1 MGYKDIV
8 KLLLNYKNINIDL
21 RNNKGMFPKDM
32 AITNDIAKLFDMYE
46 EKKGMKKKD
55 KNNGEDINGENN
67 GQKGGF
73 FASLRN
79 NRQIEKLLN
88 KVNQYQNKLTT
99 PKQ

>member
-21 RNNKGMFPKDM
+21 RNNKGMLRKDM
-32 AITNDIAKLFDMYE
+32 ALTNDLAKLFDMYE

-55 KNNGEDINGENN
+55 KNNGEDVNGENN
-67 GQKGGF
+67 GYKGGF
-73 FASLRN
+73 FATLRN
-79 NRQIEKLLN
+79 HRQIEKLLN

>member
-67 GQKGGF
+67 G
-73 FASLRN
+73 
-79 NRQIEKLLN
+79 
-88 KVNQYQNKLTT
+88 
-99 PKQ
+99 

>member
-32 AITNDIAKLFDMYE
+32 AIPNDIAKLFDMYE

-67 GQKGGF
+67 G
-73 FASLRN
+73 
-79 NRQIEKLLN
+79 
-88 KVNQYQNKLTT
+88 
-99 PKQ
+99 